1 MAIINTT
8 RISEIKKDKIMLALN
23 FIEAESRREKV
34 IDKVILFGSCI
45 TDNCTETSDIDM
57 CLVSKYDCKNKTFFN
72 IYGGIPLILDD
83 SCDILIYS
91 KLRGALKDEIDK
103 KGVVVYEA

>member
-45 TDNCTETSDIDM
+45 TDNCTEASDIDI
-57 CLVSKYDCKNKTFFN
+57 CLVSKYDCKNKNFFN
-72 IYGGIPLILDD
+72 IYGGLPLILDD
-83 SCDILIYS
+83 ACDILIYS
-91 KLRGALKDEIDK
+91 KLHGALKAEIDK
-103 KGVVVYEA
+103 NGVVVYES